1 MTEEDKILQEVTTT
15 DYKYGF
21 VTDIDSDTIKKG
33 LNEDVIRLISMKKN
47 EPDWLLEWRLD
58 AFRKFQ
64 KMTVFSL
71 LVILKMS
78 WGVLSTLNIFTSLL
92 VENVLLLI
100 LRIQK
105 NT

>member
-21 VTDIDSDTIKKG
+21 VTDIDSDTINKG

-58 AFRKFQ
+58 AFRNFK
-64 KMTVFSL
+64 
-71 LVILKMS
+71 
-78 WGVLSTLNIFTSLL
+78 
-92 VENVLLLI
+92 
-100 LRIQK
+100 R
-105 NT
+105 

>member
-21 VTDIDSDTIKKG
+21 VTDIDSDTINKG

-64 KMTVFSL
+64 NMTE
-71 LVILKMS
+71 I
-78 WGVLSTLNIFTSLL
+78 
-92 VENVLLLI
+92 E
-100 LRIQK
+100 
-105 NT
+105 